1 MRLLYNRKENLK
13 FCLKQPQVTPKEV
26 REANNFSLEYLKK
39 QIHLIFI
46 VKKMDQRY
54 NNPPYSNQQQ
64 YYNNNT
70 INRVPITQHN
80 AYNYQGINNV
90 PGQQNRYISMN
101 QQPSSQNYQQRQ
113 YYQQPTV
120 NQQQIQQQ
128 QQRQQAFS
136 QKTISSEG
144 FKRLLKTKYIMANEI
159 GKGSF
164 AKVFKGINS
173 ETGEKVAIKKIDKN
187 KFDKQYLELIDS
199 EISVLSQLNN
209 EHIIKFLDLFNEGD
223 YIYIVTELCEL
234 GDLEVFIKNN
244 FSATKL
250 RLPEE
255 LVKVFAYQIL
265 LAFLG
270 IADMNII
277 HRDMKLANVLIT
289 KDFHLKVADFGLAK
303 SSFEKDKDQVGTPM
317 TMAPE
322 VLNNL
327 GYDSRCDVWS
337 VGCMI
342 YEMLEG
348 RAPFLPTNNGGI
360 EELKRLINQRQ
371 LIFRQN
377 ISQSAQNLIDQM
389 LTLNPKK
396 RISWH
401 EMFNHEWFAECISQ
415 GEPYIQKVSKDYS
428 NFVLIEEQHLDPE
441 FALEFG
447 LLLRDFVNYHVD
459 TFYIEIKK
467 CRDTLSTFYNDPK
480 FPAGN
485 KGANQQLLS
494 TVLKNIDILIA
505 LLYNHQ
511 FTFKFKNQVE
521 ILQITKFCKQK
532 MQLQYKKDLYEFAIN
547 NNIKP
552 VKLQETIGNELFQLS
567 NNVMEG
573 DFDYFKCNFTSIINL
588 INVLSNPTKGFLKE
602 IIIDESRL
610 TEEQNNR
617 ILFINF
623 SKAYYEEFNS
633 QQEINKQIVFN
644 RTFIQT
650 QFQEK
655 EQNRYDQIVLLSEI
669 VFGYQQE
676 VISHNSQIQQQQQ
689 YQQDKGNRIR
699 DYQQNY

>member
-1 MRLLYNRKENLK
+1 
-13 FCLKQPQVTPKEV
+13 
-26 REANNFSLEYLKK
+26 
-39 QIHLIFI
+39 
-46 VKKMDQRY
+46 MDQRY
-54 NNPPYSNQQQ
+54 NNPPYKNQQP
-64 YYNNNT
+64 YYDNR
-70 INRVPITQHN
+70 INRVPITQFQAQYHM
-80 AYNYQGINNV
+80 GVNN
-90 PGQQNRYISMN
+90 PNIQQNRINGN
-101 QQPSSQNYQQRQ
+101 QIPSNQMQNFQQNQQRQ
-113 YYQQPTV
+113 YYQP
-120 NQQQIQQQ
+120 QQQ
-128 QQRQQAFS
+128 QQPPITQQQQLRQQTLS
-136 QKTISSEG
+136 QPRSSEG

-164 AKVFKGINS
+164 AKVFKGVNS
-173 ETGEKVAIKKIDKN
+173 ETGERVAIKKIDKN

-199 EISVLSQLNN
+199 EISVLAQLNN

-244 FSATKL
+244 FQSNKL

-327 GYDSRCDVWS
+327 GYDSKCDVWS

-348 RAPFLPTNNGGI
+348 RPPFLPMNNGGI

-401 EMFNHEWFAECISQ
+401 EMFAHEWFAECISQ
-415 GEPYIQKVSKDYS
+415 GEPYIQKVSKEYS
-428 NFVLIEEQHLDPE
+428 NFILTEEQHLDPE
-441 FALEFG
+441 FAYEFG
-447 LLLRDFVNYHVD
+447 FLLRDFVNYHVD

-467 CRDTLSTFYNDPK
+467 CRDTLFSFYNNSK
-480 FPAGN
+480 FPAGKN
-485 KGANQQLLS
+485 GVNSQLYQ
-494 TVLKNIDILIA
+494 TVLKNIDMLIA

-511 FTFKFKNQVE
+511 FTFKFKKIVE
-521 ILQITKFCKQK
+521 KLQITQFCKQK
-532 MQLQYKKDLYEFAIN
+532 MHSLYKKDLYDEAISN
-547 NNIKP
+547 RILP
-552 VKLQETIGNELFQLS
+552 AKLQETIGKELYQLS
-567 NNVMEG
+567 NNVLEA
-573 DFDYFKCNFTSIINL
+573 DFDFFKCNFTSIINL
-588 INVLSNPTKGFLKE
+588 INVFSNPNKGFLQD
-602 IIIDESRL
+602 IVIDETRL
-610 TEEQNNR
+610 QEDLNNR
-617 ILFINF
+617 ICLINF
-623 SKAYYEEFNS
+623 SKAYCEESNY
-633 QQEINKQIVFN
+633 QKEINKQIIFN

-655 EQNRYDQIVLLSEI
+655 DQSRYDQIVLMSEI

-676 VISHNSQIQQQQQ
+676 MVQNSQLQQQQNQ
-689 YQQDKGNRIR
+689 GNRVR

>member
-1 MRLLYNRKENLK
+1 
-13 FCLKQPQVTPKEV
+13 
-26 REANNFSLEYLKK
+26 
-39 QIHLIFI
+39 
-46 VKKMDQRY
+46 MDQRY
-54 NNPPYSNQQQ
+54 NNPPYNNQQQ
-64 YYNNNT
+64 YYNNG
-70 INRVPITQHN
+70 INRVPITHN
-80 AYNYQGINNV
+80 VYNYQGINNP
-90 PGQQNRYISMN
+90 PGQQNRVINVNQFPSNQIQSYCFPQRQQYQ
-101 QQPSSQNYQQRQ
+101 QQPSSQ
-113 YYQQPTV
+113 
-120 NQQQIQQQ
+120 QQQKQQLLNQ
-128 QQRQQAFS
+128 PR
-136 QKTISSEG
+136 SSEG

-164 AKVFKGINS
+164 AKVFKGVNS
-173 ETGEKVAIKKIDKN
+173 ETGERVAIKKIDKN

-199 EISVLSQLNN
+199 EISVLAQLNN

-244 FSATKL
+244 YSSQKF

-327 GYDSRCDVWS
+327 GYDSKCDVWS

-348 RAPFLPTNNGGI
+348 RPPFLPMNNGGI

-371 LIFRQN
+371 LIFRQK
-377 ISQSAQNLIDQM
+377 ISQTAQNLIDLM

-401 EMFNHEWFAECISQ
+401 EMFAHDWFAECISQ
-415 GEPYIQKVSKDYS
+415 GESYIQKVSKDYS
-428 NFVLIEEQHLDPE
+428 NFFLTEEQHLDPE
-441 FALEFG
+441 FAYEFG
-447 LLLRDFVNYHVD
+447 FLLRDFVNYHVD

-467 CRDTLSTFYNDPK
+467 CRDTLYSFFNNSK

-485 KGANQQLLS
+485 RGINQQLNQ
-494 TVLKNIDILIA
+494 TVLKNIDTLIA

-511 FTFKFKNQVE
+511 FTFKFKKIVE
-521 ILQITKFCKQK
+521 KLQITKFCKQK
-532 MQLQYKKDLYEFAIN
+532 MQQFYKQDLYDSAISN
-547 NNIKP
+547 NTKP
-552 VKLQETIGNELFQLS
+552 AKLQETIGNELFQLS
-567 NNVMEG
+567 NNVMEE
-573 DFDYFKCNFTSIINL
+573 DFDFFKCNFTSIINL
-588 INVLSNPTKGFLKE
+588 INVLSNPSKGFLQD
-602 IIIDESRL
+602 IIIDELRL
-610 TEEQNNR
+610 QEDLNNR
-617 ILFINF
+617 ICLINF
-623 SKAYYEEFNS
+623 AKAYYEESTYEN
-633 QQEINKQIVFN
+633 EINKQIIFN

-650 QFQEK
+650 SFQEK
-655 EQNRYDQIVLLSEI
+655 DQNRYDQIVLLSEI

-676 VISHNSQIQQQQQ
+676 IVQNSQLQQK
-689 YQQDKGNRIR
+689 KGNKIR